1 MTASEATDTSKYAP
15 KQSTEAILA
24 LATETQ
30 ASPPE
35 IAELLNVSNQAVY
48 QCLERHK
55 IKPNRLKSYK
65 QHRAEVFA
73 GLQTKIIKHID
84 ERRLEKASAFQLVG
98 SLGLLYDKER
108 VERGLAT
115 EIVSYRAVS
124 LEVSKVDIEIRRLE
138 QELARLPQPAPSEQD
153 AADGSRP
160 NNASCCND

>member
-1 MTASEATDTSKYAP
+1 MTEQAIDTSKYKP

-24 LATETQ
+24 LAMETQ
-30 ASPPE
+30 ASPSE
-35 IAELLNVSNQAVY
+35 IADVLNVSNQAVY

-55 IKPNRLKSYK
+55 INPNRLKSYK
-65 QHRAEVFA
+65 NHRADIFA
-73 GLQTKIIKHID
+73 GIQTKIIKHID

-124 LEVSKVDIEIRRLE
+124 LEVSKIDVEIRRLE
-138 QELARLPQPAPSEQD
+138 QELSRLPSAAPIEQD
-153 AADGSRP
+153 EAGNGRSDSV
-160 NNASCCND
+160 SDCND